1 MRLIRNERGLT
12 LVELL
17 VTMGLMAVISL
28 VVTTALITTNQ
39 VVRHTDDENQGLADA
54 KVVAERLGR
63 DLRDARGIASGAD
76 AHHLVI
82 WIDANSDYIQQSSET
97 VTWQLQADA
106 GSTGHY
112 DVIRTVQGAS
122 QVVEARTLI
131 NDIAFVY
138 SPNPPDAQLVTTTM
152 TYDALLGGS
161 AKSRQVTF
169 STRLRNVR

>member
-1 MRLIRNERGLT
+1 MRLIRNERGVT

-28 VVTTALITTNQ
+28 VITTAIITTNQ
-39 VVRHTDDENQGLADA
+39 VVRHTDDENRGLADA

-63 DLRDARGIASGAD
+63 DLRDARGIATGAD

-82 WIDANSDYIQQSSET
+82 WIDANSDYIQQASET
-97 VTWQLQADA
+97 VTWQLQADV
-106 GSTGHY
+106 GSPGHF
-112 DVIRTVQGAS
+112 DVIRTVQGQP

-131 NDIAFVY
+131 NDLAFGY
-138 SPNPPDAQLVTTTM
+138 SPNPPNVQLVTTTM
-152 TYDALLGGS
+152 TYDALLDRS
-161 AKSRQVTF
+161 ATSRQVTF